1 MAFSLFTTTA
11 SELII
16 MMMSNM
22 IQSIVSRYS
31 RYWTYG
37 ANLKLIWQQSHSA
50 AVISQSAAVA
60 VVILQLNLT

>member
-1 MAFSLFTTTA
+1 MK
-11 SELII
+11 II
-16 MMMSNM
+16 THYHDDVKHDTSC
-22 IQSIVSRYS
+22 YS

>member
-1 MAFSLFTTTA
+1 
-11 SELII
+11 
-16 MMMSNM
+16 MMSNM

-31 RYWTYG
+31 RYWTYD